1 MVSEEQLNTAL
12 RYIDK
17 ARGEGNRLLLGG
29 ERTLTETGGY
39 YLEPTIFGGLAPT
52 STLAREEVFGPV
64 LGVMTF
70 KHGADAIRIA
80 NDTVYGPIG
89 RASCREKSVSVRVSP
104 GGRRYIKKQKN

>member
-29 ERTLTETGGY
+29 ERTLAETGGY

-52 STLAREEVFGPV
+52 STLAREEVFGQV
-64 LGVMTF
+64 LGVLTF
-70 KHGADAIRIA
+70 QHGADAIRIA
-80 NDTVYGPIG
+80 TDPVSGLAAVPWKSGSTSG
-89 RASCREKSVSVRVSP
+89 RERGCRYV
-104 GGRRYIKKQKN
+104 

>member
-1 MVSEEQLNTAL
+1 MRISGWSSDVCSSDL
-12 RYIDK
+12 
-17 ARGEGNRLLLGG
+17 EGHRLLLGG
-29 ERTLTETGGY
+29 ERSLAETGGY

-80 NDTVYGPIG
+80 NDTVYGLAAG
-89 RASCREKSVSVRVSP
+89 LDRKSTRLNSSH
-104 GGRRYIKKQKN
+104 